1 MGEEKDLILCPAGYK
16 VPSRLEE
23 EELGGGV
30 AGGDRQECVR
40 PFDMLMSSHLLL
52 FYSDW
57 VLLGDAGPPG
67 MLMEPERRIRA
78 RPDTPMIVK

>member
-1 MGEEKDLILCPAGYK
+1 MGEEKDLILCPSGCK

-23 EELGGGV
+23 LGGGV
-30 AGGDRQECVR
+30 VGGDRQECVR